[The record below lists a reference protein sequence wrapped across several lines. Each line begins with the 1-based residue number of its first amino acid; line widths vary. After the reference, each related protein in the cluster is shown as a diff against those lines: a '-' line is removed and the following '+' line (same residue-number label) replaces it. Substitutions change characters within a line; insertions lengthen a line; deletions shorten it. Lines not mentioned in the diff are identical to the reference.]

1 MKRCRRRLLDQLDLD
16 NFLSRLVSPKVSNA
30 SATVGGSGASGD
42 GALYNRDISLG
53 IVGESHAGKSTLVE
67 ALRGEKGIS
76 PSPDN
81 ANRERSQ
88 FEVNGL

>member
-1 MKRCRRRLLDQLDLD
+1 M
-16 NFLSRLVSPKVSNA
+16 SPKVANN
-30 SATVGGSGASGD
+30 SATVGGSGAGD